1 MPLPLALTCRCA
13 RVQAIVFLIIA
24 ITPETLPDSAR
35 RPFVWSSLNPF
46 AFVQLLTARGAY
58 RTSTDRPRIRALAAA
73 KTLQMLPV
81 FGVYDCEELFFR
93 GELGMD
99 AQAVG
104 RFRSVRLTSPSES
117 SALQKNVCVV
127 VASDLGV
134 SGRSWMGSWR

>member
-1 MPLPLALTCRCA
+1 M
-13 RVQAIVFLIIA
+13 FLIIA

-104 RFRSVRLTSPSES
+104 RFRSVRLTHLLPNLLRCKLCA
-117 SALQKNVCVV
+117 SASLWLLILACWGAAGWVRGGD
-127 VASDLGV
+127 ARAARWP
-134 SGRSWMGSWR
+134 GRVRA

>member
-1 MPLPLALTCRCA
+1 MPLPPVLTCRCA
-13 RVQAIVFLIIA
+13 CVQAIVFLIIA

-104 RFRSVRLTSPSES
+104 RFRSVRLTSPTAS
-117 SALQKNVCVV
+117 SALQSFVRLRCC
-127 VASDLGV
+127 GV
-134 SGRSWMGSWR
+134 